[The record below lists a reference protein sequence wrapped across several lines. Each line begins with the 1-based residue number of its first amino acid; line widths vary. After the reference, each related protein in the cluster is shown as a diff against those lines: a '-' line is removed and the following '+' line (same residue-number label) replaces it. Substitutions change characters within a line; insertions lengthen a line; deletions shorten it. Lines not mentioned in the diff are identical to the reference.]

1 MKFISVLEFMKLAVE
16 GKEPNY
22 YYVIDLD
29 NGLVCESDEKH
40 EFSFDEIV
48 GMMESSKC
56 FVAYV
61 EERP

>member
-1 MKFISVLEFMKLAVE
+1 MTFISFLEFMKLAAE
-16 GKEPNY
+16 DKEPKNY
-22 YYVIDLD
+22 HVIDLRD
-29 NGLVCESDEKH
+29 SSCFKHDESIDI
-40 EFSFDEIV
+40 SFDEVV